1 MCVTGTSHRGRY
13 LLFYVAAE
21 EKVRLHNNPT
31 DGTTTPGDSPSRRI
45 FDRLV
50 ERRSGGGHKP
60 KFDAWLETWLE
71 TWLERGCGLRQ
82 TGGRVLARCLGE
94 IVQLPMGCRIART
107 ATDH

>member
-21 EKVRLHNNPT
+21 EKVRLHNNAT
-31 DGTTTPGDSPSRRI
+31 DGTTTSGGSPSHRI

-60 KFDAWLETWLE
+60 KFDAWLE
-71 TWLERGCGLRQ
+71 RGCGLRW
-82 TGGRVLARCLGE
+82 TGGLVLARCLGE

>member
-60 KFDAWLETWLE
+60 KFDAWLE
-71 TWLERGCGLRQ
+71 RGCGLRW
-82 TGGRVLARCLGE
+82 TGGLVLARCLGK
-94 IVQLPMGCRIART
+94 IVQLPMGRRIA
-107 ATDH
+107 